1 MTISS
6 CGFIRNGTAVRAL
19 SQSFILTD
27 ANRTN
32 RESSERVFWMA
43 FIDKAVAVLRL
54 DFEDSVSYHIVLKPP
69 LACKEKDMPE
79 QKNAGEVFRGGDGMG

>member
-1 MTISS
+1 MISS
-6 CGFIRNGTAVRAL
+6 CGFIRIGTGVRAL

-32 RESSERVFWMA
+32 SESSERVFWMA

-54 DFEDSVSYHIVLKPP
+54 DFVDSVSYHIVFIPP
-69 LACKEKDMPE
+69 LASKEKGIPE
-79 QKNAGEVFRGGDGMG
+79 QKYVGEVFKGGSGMG